1 MQNIS
6 ITKTKRSVPKLTHST
21 YPVIIRKGKE
31 WIKDDHGG
39 YVYFHLLGMQQKVLN
54 LVLTVLNSLH
64 IGVGKPYT
72 KKKRIA

>member
-21 YPVIIRKGKE
+21 YPIIIRKGKE

-39 YVYFHLLGMQQKVLN
+39 YVEVSKLKEAEVNFV
-54 LVLTVLNSLH
+54 
-64 IGVGKPYT
+64 
-72 KKKRIA
+72 R

>member
-39 YVYFHLLGMQQKVLN
+39 YVEVSKLKEAEVNFVRQ
-54 LVLTVLNSLH
+54 
-64 IGVGKPYT
+64 GVDYD
-72 KKKRIA
+72 

>member
-6 ITKTKRSVPKLTHST
+6 ITKTKRSVPKLTYST

-39 YVYFHLLGMQQKVLN
+39 YVEVSKLKEAEVNFV
-54 LVLTVLNSLH
+54 
-64 IGVGKPYT
+64 
-72 KKKRIA
+72 R